1 MSVCSN
7 FFFKFVNFSGDF
19 PPLTFLKFARI
30 STNLKWLKFLA
41 YNLIAL
47 KKLLIS
53 KKINFLTIC
62 NTLLPCFGNFFEE
75 KISKTHQF
83 YCPDMF
89 YLIRKRVLSLDGC
102 IFQSN
107 IVLISAAISMLFHSD
122 GLLVNWLI
130 LNWKYTSGFRLNSSN
145 DLFIVLQLVNYPFL
159 LIKETHARP
168 PLMC

>member
-83 YCPDMF
+83 YSQDLF
-89 YLIRKRVLSLDGC
+89 DLTRKGSKLSRLI
-102 IFQSN
+102 FHSN
-107 IVLISAAISMLFHSD
+107 IVSISTATSMFSHFD
-122 GLLVNWLI
+122 GVLVNWLS
-130 LNWKYTSGFRLNSSN
+130 LN
-145 DLFIVLQLVNYPFL
+145 
-159 LIKETHARP
+159 
-168 PLMC
+168 